1 MFRFS
6 ETESFDLS
14 AALHAELGAD
24 GWWYAVG
31 DGLLVPC
38 ESRGEVD
45 ELIANRKR
53 LKSARNITENSCQPA
68 RIVAEYKV
76 WDGVWDYL
84 FQTEGES
91 EYSLALSTLRQL
103 LPSMY

>member
-38 ESRGEVD
+38 ESRSEVD

-53 LKSARNITENSCQPA
+53 LKSARNNTENSCEPA
-68 RIVAEYKV
+68 RIVAGYRV
-76 WDGVWDYL
+76 WDTIRDYS
-84 FQTEGES
+84 FQPEEES
-91 EYSLALSTLRQL
+91 EYALALSTIQQFL
-103 LPSMY
+103 SSEY